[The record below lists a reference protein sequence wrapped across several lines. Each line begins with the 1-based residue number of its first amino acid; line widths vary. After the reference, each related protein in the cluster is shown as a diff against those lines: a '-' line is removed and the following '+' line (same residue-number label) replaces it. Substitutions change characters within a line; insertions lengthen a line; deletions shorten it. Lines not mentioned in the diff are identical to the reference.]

1 MEHCAF
7 KNGSIL
13 HCNLPCH
20 SFRNKATMTNPCPHG
35 VYTPG
40 GKTENQQVNR
50 QEQQGD
56 ETECHTGDRGRCLQ
70 KFLTKSNLR
79 EETGRAF
86 LQQQG
91 RDAQV
96 HPGGRQYPGNG
107 GQSTC
112 QPQESAYLKPVLQS
126 VLRPLGVMTVLAT
139 ADVGLW
145 LI

>member
-1 MEHCAF
+1 
-7 KNGSIL
+7 
-13 HCNLPCH
+13 
-20 SFRNKATMTNPCPHG
+20 MTNPCPHG

-40 GKTENQQVNR
+40 GKTEDPQVNR

-56 ETECHTGDRGRCLQ
+56 ETECHMGDQRRCLQ
-70 KFLTKSNLR
+70 KLLTKPNLR

-86 LQQQG
+86 PQQQG

-112 QPQESAYLKPVLQS
+112 QPQELAYLKPVLQS
-126 VLRPLGVMTVLAT
+126 VLRPLGVKTVLAT

>member
-1 MEHCAF
+1 
-7 KNGSIL
+7 
-13 HCNLPCH
+13 
-20 SFRNKATMTNPCPHG
+20 MTNPCPHG

-40 GKTENQQVNR
+40 RKTEENQQVNR

-56 ETECHTGDRGRCLQ
+56 ETGATGVGKVSPEVPDEVKPQ
-70 KFLTKSNLR
+70 
-79 EETGRAF
+79 EETGRRS

-96 HPGGRQYPGNG
+96 HQAAPVPREWGAVSVSAPRVGV
-107 GQSTC
+107 SETC
-112 QPQESAYLKPVLQS
+112 TPS